1 MLLPTV
7 ALSVGQQRFGAS
19 MHEAE
24 WVPYVSRLECRLSQH
39 IPRYG
44 TATFA
49 RHAGGELHFTIHV
62 MRPPAK
68 PDYARLSADPPAWNH
83 DAALRDLGRVSFSA
97 GKVPF
102 TLDRT
107 LSRRLLTE
115 LEQGMSPTLSYKD
128 WSDGRDEVRVSLSA
142 VNFRASL
149 GEFLSC
155 LDDILPFDFPT
166 VALTTLHF
174 DFGGTEISTAGQR
187 QLTRVA
193 RYLRADDAV
202 KKVTIDSY
210 TDTVGYRKVNDKMS
224 HKRAQAVRDFLT
236 ARGVDASRFELRA
249 HGEREPKYSN
259 RTAKGRALNRR
270 VVVKLVK

>member
-1 MLLPTV
+1 MV
-7 ALSVGQQRFGAS
+7 Q
-19 MHEAE
+19 
-24 WVPYVSRLECRLSQH
+24 
-39 IPRYG
+39 
-44 TATFA
+44 
-49 RHAGGELHFTIHV
+49 V

-68 PDYARLSADPPAWNH
+68 ADYARLSARPPAWKH
-83 DAALRDLGRVSFSA
+83 DAVLRDLGRVNLSA

-102 TLDRT
+102 TLDRV

-115 LEQGMSPTLSYKD
+115 LEEGMTPTLSYKD
-128 WSDGRDEVRVSLSA
+128 WSDGRDEVQVSLSA

-155 LDDILPFDFPT
+155 LDDLLPFDFPT
-166 VALTTLHF
+166 VARTILHF
-174 DFGGTEISTAGQR
+174 DFAGTDISSQGQQ
-187 QLTRVA
+187 QLARVA
-193 RYLRADDAV
+193 RYLRADEAV

-210 TDTVGYRKVNDKMS
+210 TDTVGYRKLNDKMS
-224 HKRAQAVRDFLT
+224 RKRAEAVRDFLT

-270 VVVKLVK
+270 VVVTLVR